1 MAVILGDLVIL
12 VLSLMAFLPI
22 ILMSFTETA
31 SLGARNGED
40 ELIEQ
45 QLKAASGKYV
55 FLSEASLVMNK
66 RHMSFL

>member
-1 MAVILGDLVIL
+1 
-12 VLSLMAFLPI
+12 
-22 ILMSFTETA
+22 MSFTETA